1 MHYFTLSIFS
11 WSLFQFSLNLV
22 VRKGQSFQSFQLESV
37 DKNSMEDEESQPVA
51 AAATATAADTEKNAK
66 EEPATKKNLIKIK
79 LNSKKSSCL
88 SCLSFDNEIWSILI
102 TLLFQD
108 GFVLEIL
115 FLVFVNFLFIITKL

>member
-1 MHYFTLSIFS
+1 
-11 WSLFQFSLNLV
+11 
-22 VRKGQSFQSFQLESV
+22 
-37 DKNSMEDEESQPVA
+37 MEDEESQPVA

-102 TLLFQD
+102 NLLFQD
-108 GFVLEIL
+108 GFVL
-115 FLVFVNFLFIITKL
+115 